1 MAPNTPNQAARQR
14 SATNEDENYA
24 LSDLYDVE
32 DADDFVEMSPSPPN
46 RFFPRR
52 NCMNEKDVHAVRTA
66 MHPSFYEEDDE
77 SDRVYS
83 LDCDVASFSRIGSL
97 LDISGELKLRSYQDE
112 EPWKEDDPWKS
123 KDSLCQLVD
132 QISKTEEQRKQSLIH
147 VDNNKDK
154 AIHPRVSEL
163 KRTWRSND
171 SLCSMIENTT
181 QCIWKSSDSLS
192 NLVEKYSSSSSS
204 SRSSSSKFQSITTS
218 QSDKMDK
225 SASTTTNQT
234 QSSYG
239 SKFNPLGSAKSWTT
253 SVYKRG
259 MVSSNSNS
267 REITVCEDVLESHE

>member
-83 LDCDVASFSRIGSL
+83 LTCDIASVSRIGSL
-97 LDISGELKLRSYQDE
+97 LDISGELELRSYQDE

-123 KDSLCQLVD
+123 TDSLCQLVD
-132 QISKTEEQRKQSLIH
+132 QISKTEEQRKQSFIR
-147 VDNNKDK
+147 VDRDK
-154 AIHPRVSEL
+154 AVHPRITDI
-163 KRTWRSND
+163 KKTWRSTE
-171 SLCSMIENTT
+171 SLCSMIESTT
-181 QCIWKSSDSLS
+181 SSIWKSTDSLS
-192 NLVEKYSSSSSS
+192 NLVEKYSSS
-204 SRSSSSKFQSITTS
+204 RSSSTAKLSSIDKNTS
-218 QSDKMDK
+218 ICTSGTP
-225 SASTTTNQT
+225 SS
-234 QSSYG
+234 SSYG
-239 SKFNPLGSAKSWTT
+239 SKFNPLGKSSTIIA
-253 SVYKRG
+253 SVNRHLR
-259 MVSSNSNS
+259 STS
-267 REITVCEDVLESHE
+267 REVTVCEDMLDSHE